1 MRNIVMPRSKLLA
14 RIVPLAMLFLVSTGL
29 QAEPAMTIFLTG
41 ASEVPAVITAA
52 TASGQI
58 TILPDRSVSGS
69 ITTAGLTP
77 TMAHIHE
84 GAVVEFRE
92 RVRAADA
99 ILFATPECNHA
110 VPGGLK
116 SAIDWAA
123 RPVDGCDC
131 AWAGK
136 PAAVMTATTG
146 CLTTLRAQ
154 HHLRQML
161 ATLQMPT
168 VDHPAFM
175 KGIAAARF
183 GPDGSLHDE
192 STRQFI
198 QQVVL
203 ALVTLVRV
211 NWSARRHG
219 TKASA

>member
-1 MRNIVMPRSKLLA
+1 MLCLTRLGVSAMNEIKILGIVGSQRRNSSNRMALRAAQEL
-14 RIVPLAMLFLVSTGL
+14 
-29 QAEPAMTIFLTG
+29 
-41 ASEVPAVITAA
+41 VPAGVAIELIELH
-52 TASGQI
+52 GI
-58 TILPDRSVSGS
+58 PFFEPRREHR
-69 ITTAGLTP
+69 P
-77 TMAHIHE
+77 P